1 MNLGQVK
8 AALAKF
14 PVDMDSAE
22 FFTIFAVNGKREF
35 DLTCGIGVMLVGDTA
50 QPCLVTQSEMDR
62 VRGIT
67 GNLPNVGERIP
78 GEKPPVVEGD
88 EWKNEG

>member
-14 PVDMDSAE
+14 PQDMDSAE
-22 FFTIFAVNGKREF
+22 FFTIFAVNGVRQF

-50 QPCLVTQSEMDR
+50 QPCLVTQSEIDR
-62 VRGIT
+62 IKVANGELPET
-67 GNLPNVGERIP
+67 GKRIP
-78 GEKPPVVEGD
+78 GGEPPLPGD
-88 EWKNEG
+88 EWKQG